1 MTGMQGE
8 DRRTALVLAAAA
20 HVAFDGW
27 TMTAVR
33 AGARDIGIDPAEA
46 MALLP
51 EGEGELIAAFSAW
64 ADRRMMEAVAA
75 MPLAD
80 MRFRDRIAGAIRA
93 RLEALAPYREAVRR
107 GLALLAL
114 PHMAP
119 LGARLVWRTVDA
131 AWHAVGDQSTDW
143 SWYSKRGLLAGVYTA
158 TLMCWLTDRSEG
170 HATTW
175 AFLDRRIDDVM
186 QIPKVRQRIEGLL
199 KAMPDPRRF
208 FRAGRP
214 SAAGRFSDPSGG

>member
-1 MTGMQGE
+1 MSE
-8 DRRTALVLAAAA
+8 ARDDHRRTALVLAAAG

-27 TMTAVR
+27 SAAAIR
-33 AGARDIGIDPAEA
+33 AGAREIGMEPAEA

-51 EGEGELIAAFSAW
+51 EGERDLIAAFSEW

-75 MPLAD
+75 LPLD
-80 MRFRDRIAGAIRA
+80 KMRFRDRIAAAVRA

-107 GLALLAL
+107 GLAVLSL

-131 AWHAVGDQSTDW
+131 AWHAVGDSATDF
-143 SWYSKRGLLAGVYTA
+143 SWYSKRGLLAGVYGA

-186 QIPKVRQRIEGLL
+186 RIPKARQRVE
-199 KAMPDPRRF
+199 AMLRTFPDPRRF
-208 FRAGRP
+208 FRASRP
-214 SAAGRFSDPSGG
+214 AADRFTDPTAG